1 MGALH
6 EVFGTDGHI
15 VAQVVEAKFIV
26 RTKGNV
32 GTIGTTTSF
41 AVGPMLVDAVYTE
54 TVEHIER
61 AHPFGV
67 TLGQVVV
74 DRHHVNTI
82 ARKSIEEDRKGGHK
96 GLSFTRCHFGN
107 LAFVENYTTEQLNI
121 VVNHVPLHVVASG
134 HPVIVINGLI
144 VFNGHKVV
152 SRSQR
157 AVEVSSRNHHLAVLG
172 KATGCTLHDGKGFI
186 HHLVEL
192 RLQSVEHFLL
202 QFIDMVEHTFAV
214 FERKGFDLL
223 LLTTDFGTQVVNG
236 MLNLVAQFLR
246 LSTQGIVV
254 KRIDAFKHLFN
265 LLNVRLYLFH
275 IAR

>member
-1 MGALH
+1 MGTLH

-15 VAQVVEAKFIV
+15 IAQVVEAKFIV

-41 AVGPMLVDAVYTE
+41 AVGTVLVDAVDTK

-61 AHPFGV
+61 PHPFGV

-74 DRHHVNTI
+74 DRHHVNTV

-107 LAFVENYTTEQLNI
+107 LAFVENHATEQLNI

-152 SRSQR
+152 SSGQR
-157 AVEVSSRNHHLAVLG
+157 AVEVGSRNHHLAVLSE
-172 KATGCTLHDGKGFI
+172 ATGCTLHDGKGFI

-192 RLQSVEHFLL
+192 RLQSVE
-202 QFIDMVEHTFAV
+202 
-214 FERKGFDLL
+214 
-223 LLTTDFGTQVVNG
+223 
-236 MLNLVAQFLR
+236 
-246 LSTQGIVV
+246 
-254 KRIDAFKHLFN
+254 
-265 LLNVRLYLFH
+265 YLFL
-275 IAR
+275 

>member
-67 TLGQVVV
+67 TLGQIVV

-134 HPVIVINGLI
+134 YPVIMINGF
-144 VFNGHKVV
+144 VVVNGDKVV

-172 KATGCTLHDGKGFI
+172 KATGRTLHDGEGFI

-192 RLQSVEHFLL
+192 RLQSVE
-202 QFIDMVEHTFAV
+202 
-214 FERKGFDLL
+214 
-223 LLTTDFGTQVVNG
+223 
-236 MLNLVAQFLR
+236 
-246 LSTQGIVV
+246 
-254 KRIDAFKHLFN
+254 
-265 LLNVRLYLFH
+265 YLFL
-275 IAR
+275 

>member
-1 MGALH
+1 MLLLLVVRLDELLGFREVVGSQLALHFIQALDEGLIFFKHLVVALGHRTGDDERRTCIVNQHRVYLIDNSVVVGTLH

-15 VAQVVEAKFIV
+15 VAQVVETKFIV
-26 RTKGNV
+26 RTKGDV
-32 GTIGTTTSF
+32 GTVGTATSF
-41 AVGPMLVDAVYTE
+41 AVGPMLVDAVDTK

-61 AHPFGV
+61 PHPFGV
-67 TLGQVVV
+67 TLGQIVV

-107 LAFVENYTTEQLNI
+107 LAFVENHATEQLNI

-152 SRSQR
+152 SSGQR
-157 AVEVSSRNHHLAVLG
+157 AVEVGSRNHHLAVLG
-172 KATGCTLHDGKGFI
+172 KAASRTLHDGEGFI

-192 RLQSVEHFLL
+192 RLQSVE
-202 QFIDMVEHTFAV
+202 
-214 FERKGFDLL
+214 
-223 LLTTDFGTQVVNG
+223 
-236 MLNLVAQFLR
+236 
-246 LSTQGIVV
+246 
-254 KRIDAFKHLFN
+254 
-265 LLNVRLYLFH
+265 YLFL
-275 IAR
+275 